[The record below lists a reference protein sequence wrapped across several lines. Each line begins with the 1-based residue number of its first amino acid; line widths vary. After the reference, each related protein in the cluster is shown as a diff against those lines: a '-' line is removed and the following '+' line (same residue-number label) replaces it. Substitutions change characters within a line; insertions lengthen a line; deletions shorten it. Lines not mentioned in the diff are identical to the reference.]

1 MPNAGVIRPSRAKET
16 YHLVMTRRGL
26 LKIAASALAA
36 PAIGL
41 PKPPGRLPIAVST
54 LGCPKWDWN
63 TIVRNTSQW
72 GFVALEL
79 RGIQDQ
85 MDLPKCAEFSSSR
98 IKGTLRDLSA
108 AGLEISDLGASAQM
122 HEPDPVKRARHM
134 DEARRFIALAHDL
147 GTPYVRVFPN
157 QFVPGEEKR
166 VTFARISE
174 GLHELGE
181 YARPAGVTIIVE
193 SHGEFRR
200 GEDLIPILEGAKS
213 PNVAFLWDA
222 HHTCVEGEKPADTYR
237 ELGKYTR
244 HTHLKDSLPIPGK
257 PKEDRRYVL
266 TGAGQIPVEE
276 TVRVLASNGYKGYY
290 CFEWEK
296 RWHPEIE
303 EPEVAFP
310 QYAKKMREYLAAAG
324 VKA

>member
-1 MPNAGVIRPSRAKET
+1 
-16 YHLVMTRRGL
+16 MTRRRV
-26 LKIAASALAA
+26 LKIGAAVAAA
-36 PAIGL
+36 PAIL
-41 PKPPGRLPIAVST
+41 PSKPEARLPLAVST

-63 TIVRNTSQW
+63 TIVRNASQW
-72 GFVALEL
+72 GFAALEM

-85 MDLPKCAEFSSSR
+85 MDLPKCAEFSGTR
-98 IKGTLRDLSA
+98 LKGTMQDLSA
-108 AGLEISDLGASAQM
+108 AGLVISDLGASAQM
-122 HEPDPVKRARHM
+122 HERDPEKRAKHM
-134 DEARRFIALAHDL
+134 DEARRFITLAHEL
-147 GTPYVRVFPN
+147 HVPYVRVFPN
-157 QFVPGEEKR
+157 QFIPGEDHS

-181 YARPAGVTIIVE
+181 FAKPANVTVIVE

-200 GEDLIPILEGAKS
+200 GETLIPILEGAKS
-213 PNVAFLWDA
+213 KNVAFLWDA
-222 HHTCVEGEKPADTYR
+222 HHTCVEGEKPADTFAQ
-237 ELGKYTR
+237 LGKYTR

-266 TGAGQIPVEE
+266 TGTGDIPVQE
-276 TVRVLASNGYKGYY
+276 TVRVLAQNKYKGYY

-296 RWHPEIE
+296 RWHPEID

-310 QYAKKMREYLAAAG
+310 HYAKAMRGYLAEAG